1 MAASV
6 RGVAEHGGDERVE
19 ARLEKGWW
27 PHCNKYET
35 CGPGRSHGVRP
46 ARRLRPARD
55 GEGLGMARIYAQI
68 RDLRSEAVQEI

>member
-6 RGVAEHGGDERVE
+6 RGVAEHGGEERVE
-19 ARLEKGWW
+19 SERRERLV
-27 PHCNKYET
+27 HCNKYET